1 MDHIWNDWLYIR
13 RLINSSALI
22 ELCFIVMR
30 IIEILSQNCDQG
42 NRFLYYGKTL
52 LITVQGRVYRY
63 LQRVA
68 LSHNVTHWPVLQSHS
83 LILPECSPVASRVQ
97 LLLFNLF
104 HDWVLSCRLWLAPN
118 ATDQTCSLQSS
129 RYMGLCGFSS
139 WSPSSSSTSSIMM
152 FTLSPCVESFEYCL
166 ALLQLQRENVFFIL
180 PYNIKISKSKQ

>member
-1 MDHIWNDWLYIR
+1 MFYCNENHRNPLPK
-13 RLINSSALI
+13 
-22 ELCFIVMR
+22 
-30 IIEILSQNCDQG
+30 NCDQID
-42 NRFLYYGKTL
+42 RFLSYGKTL
-52 LITVQGRVYRY
+52 LITVQGRVY

-139 WSPSSSSTSSIMM
+139 WSPSSSSSTSSIMM

-166 ALLQLQRENVFFIL
+166 ALLQLQRENVFFFIL
-180 PYNIKISKSKQ
+180 RHPNI

>member
-1 MDHIWNDWLYIR
+1 MDHIWNDWLNIR
-13 RLINSSALI
+13 GLINSGVLI

-30 IIEILSQNCDQG
+30 IIKILSQNCDQG
-42 NRFLYYGKTL
+42 NRFLYYGRTL
-52 LITVQGRVYRY
+52 LITVQGWVSC
-63 LQRVA
+63 QRIA

-129 RYMGLCGFSS
+129 RYMGRCGFSS
-139 WSPSSSSTSSIMM
+139 WSPSSSSSTSSIMM
-152 FTLSPCVESFEYCL
+152 FSLSPCVEPFEYCL
-166 ALLQLQRENVFFIL
+166 ALLQLQRENVFFL
-180 PYNIKISKSKQ
+180 YYDIKISKSKQ